1 MTASATWIRDRLSEG
16 DRRVPAAAS
25 SVADAVI
32 DDPDLVEPLLE
43 CLGDSDPA
51 VVSHAAHAA
60 MQVSARQPSLFD
72 AHIEDLMALL
82 KALNQW
88 EIGEQLPKI
97 LVCLPLSREQSR
109 RLHDILNDNLDSR
122 FNIVAACSL
131 QAVVDLARDGLID
144 RGRARRTL
152 DTALASD
159 RKALSARARRL
170 QKAAAAFL

>member
-97 LVCLPLSREQSR
+97 LVCLPLSREQSG
-109 RLHDILNDNLDSR
+109 RLLDILKAQ
-122 FNIVAACSL
+122 FPKCMH
-131 QAVVDLARDGLID
+131 GLLI
-144 RGRARRTL
+144 
-152 DTALASD
+152 
-159 RKALSARARRL
+159 
-170 QKAAAAFL
+170 AAARQARGDALPTMPMRWNHRR